1 MITTAA
7 KAVIVVFLP
16 IILYELTLLSYN
28 VNQVL
33 NTNQQNMKVKG
44 DRLGLSSVNAQFLIN
59 QLVWIGISFG
69 ISITISML
77 VPFPISLVVIVG
89 TFLLLNFYL
98 RRRMMARMGSLNG
111 TSIVG
116 GMLSPTAA
124 YGSSALKY
132 YCMSC
137 GTQHKQVA
145 CPKCGSKMRRIG

>member
-1 MITTAA
+1 
-7 KAVIVVFLP
+7 
-16 IILYELTLLSYN
+16 
-28 VNQVL
+28 
-33 NTNQQNMKVKG
+33 
-44 DRLGLSSVNAQFLIN
+44 LSSVNTQFLIN

-111 TSIVG
+111 TSIMG
-116 GMLSPTAA
+116 GMFSPTTV
-124 YGSSALKY
+124 YSSSALKY
-132 YCMSC
+132 YCISC
-137 GTQHKQVA
+137 GTQHKQIA

>member
-1 MITTAA
+1 M
-7 KAVIVVFLP
+7 
-16 IILYELTLLSYN
+16 LSYN

-33 NTNQQNMKVKG
+33 NTNQQNRKLKG
-44 DRLGLSSVNAQFLIN
+44 DGIGLSSGNTQFLIN

-98 RRRMMARMGSLNG
+98 RRRMMERMGSLNA
-111 TSIVG
+111 TSIMG
-116 GMLSPTAA
+116 GMFSPTAA

-145 CPKCGSKMRRIG
+145 CPECGSKTRRIG

>member
-1 MITTAA
+1 M
-7 KAVIVVFLP
+7 
-16 IILYELTLLSYN
+16 LSYN

-33 NTNQQNMKVKG
+33 NTNQQNRKLKG
-44 DRLGLSSVNAQFLIN
+44 DGIGLSSGNTQFLIN

-69 ISITISML
+69 ISIIISML

-111 TSIVG
+111 TSIMG
-116 GMLSPTAA
+116 GMFSPTTS

-137 GTQHKQVA
+137 GTQHKQIA
-145 CPKCGSKMRRIG
+145 CPKCGSKMRSIG

>member
-1 MITTAA
+1 M
-7 KAVIVVFLP
+7 LG
-16 IILYELTLLSYN
+16 YN

-33 NTNQQNMKVKG
+33 NTNQQNRKLKG
-44 DRLGLSSVNAQFLIN
+44 DRIGLRRCCTCNTQFLIN

-69 ISITISML
+69 ISIML

-89 TFLLLNFYL
+89 TFLLLYFYL

-111 TSIVG
+111 TSIMG
-116 GMLSPTAA
+116 GMFSPTTS

-137 GTQHKQVA
+137 GTQHKQIA

>member
-1 MITTAA
+1 MNDLISD
-7 KAVIVVFLP
+7 
-16 IILYELTLLSYN
+16 E
-28 VNQVL
+28 
-33 NTNQQNMKVKG
+33 
-44 DRLGLSSVNAQFLIN
+44 FLIN

-69 ISITISML
+69 ISIAISML

-98 RRRMMARMGSLNG
+98 RRRMMARMGSLNA
-111 TSIVG
+111 TNITA
-116 GMLSPTAA
+116 GMFSPTAV
-124 YGSSALKY
+124 YGSSPLKY

>member
-1 MITTAA
+1 M
-7 KAVIVVFLP
+7 
-16 IILYELTLLSYN
+16 LSYN

-33 NTNQQNMKVKG
+33 NTSRENRKLKG
-44 DRLGLSSVNAQFLIN
+44 DGIGLSSVNKQFLIN

-111 TSIVG
+111 TSIMG
-116 GMLSPTAA
+116 GMFSPTTS

-137 GTQHKQVA
+137 GTQHKQCV
-145 CPKCGSKMRRIG
+145 S

>member
-1 MITTAA
+1 
-7 KAVIVVFLP
+7 
-16 IILYELTLLSYN
+16 
-28 VNQVL
+28 
-33 NTNQQNMKVKG
+33 
-44 DRLGLSSVNAQFLIN
+44 LSSVNTQFLIN

-98 RRRMMARMGSLNG
+98 RRRMMARMGSLNATG
-111 TSIVG
+111 IMG
-116 GMLSPTAA
+116 GMFSPTTA
-124 YGSSALKY
+124 YSSSALKY

-137 GTQHKQVA
+137 GTQHKQIA